1 VDRPRFSPYVDVAVR
16 AVREAADV
24 LRAYFAR
31 PPKPGEVRYKGPV
44 NPVTEAD
51 HASEACVVSRLR
63 EAFPDH
69 GVVAEE
75 GRGARADG
83 APCWYVDPLDGTTN
97 FAHRLPWFG
106 ISVALAEGEH
116 VRLGVVYH
124 PALDELFVAERG
136 AGAWL
141 LSGEQLWRLE
151 VSRTARLQEAL
162 VATGTPTDI
171 GTTGNNL
178 PQIVTMLKLAEDV
191 RQMGS
196 AALNLCYVAA
206 GRLDA
211 FWEPDLNPWDVAA
224 GALMVLEAGG
234 VVTGMDGSPYAVT
247 TRSPLAT
254 NGVLH
259 PQILALFQTRLEG
272 PFGTSA

>member
-1 VDRPRFSPYVDVAVR
+1 MTSVDEPRFSPYVDVAVR

-31 PPKPGEVRYKGPV
+31 PPELGEVRYKGPTS
-44 NPVTEAD
+44 PVTEAD
-51 HASEACVVSRLR
+51 HASEACIVSRLR

-75 GRGARADG
+75 GRNTRAEGAL
-83 APCWYVDPLDGTTN
+83 CWYVDPLDGTTN

-106 ISVALAEGEH
+106 ISVALAEGES
-116 VRLGVVYH
+116 VRLGVVYQ
-124 PALDELFVAERG
+124 PVLDELFVAERG

-141 LSGEQLWRLE
+141 IGGERPLRLR

-162 VATGTPTDI
+162 VATGTPPDI
-171 GTTGNNL
+171 ATTGNNL
-178 PQIVTMLKLAEDV
+178 TQIVTMLKLTEDV

-211 FWEPDLNPWDVAA
+211 FWEPGLNPWDVAA

-234 VVTGMDGSPYAVT
+234 VVTGMDGSPYEVA
-247 TRSPLAT
+247 TRNPLAT
-254 NGVLH
+254 NGLLH
-259 PQILALFQTRLEG
+259 AQILALFQARG
-272 PFGTSA
+272 